1 MVAKKNTLKE
11 ASEKYQDMKRRGLIP
26 KDKKGIWREFVKE
39 VSSDRSGGD
48 FVGRYTAKGY
58 SRRLRITV
66 EYGTNESATELKQR
80 YLDTRREASKKYDD
94 FKSRGLIPK
103 KKKGIWREFFKE
115 EDSDRNKGDFIG
127 RYTAKGY
134 TKNLGIKV
142 EYGTGESS
150 WELRNRYLNTLL
162 EKYKAELLELFD
174 VNDFIEMAEKY
185 GHEEG
190 FMINDI
196 MVIDNFTDLLALA
209 KKARDLRETQMYLF
223 RNKNG
228 RNRRTESSEIEDY
241 YDAFTHDL
249 GAFVDEISGVMNK
262 YRV

>member
-1 MVAKKNTLKE
+1 
-11 ASEKYQDMKRRGLIP
+11 
-26 KDKKGIWREFVKE
+26 
-39 VSSDRSGGD
+39 
-48 FVGRYTAKGY
+48 
-58 SRRLRITV
+58 
-66 EYGTNESATELKQR
+66 
-80 YLDTRREASKKYDD
+80 
-94 FKSRGLIPK
+94 
-103 KKKGIWREFFKE
+103 
-115 EDSDRNKGDFIG
+115 KGDFIG

-228 RNRRTESSEIEDY
+228 RNRRTES
-241 YDAFTHDL
+241 
-249 GAFVDEISGVMNK
+249 
-262 YRV
+262 

>member
-1 MVAKKNTLKE
+1 MSFSKKKI
-11 ASEKYQDMKRRGLIP
+11 AI
-26 KDKKGIWREFVKE
+26 GI
-39 VSSDRSGGD
+39 
-48 FVGRYTAKGY
+48 
-58 SRRLRITV
+58 RRLHWTIH
-66 EYGTNESATELKQR
+66 S
-80 YLDTRREASKKYDD
+80 
-94 FKSRGLIPK
+94 
-103 KKKGIWREFFKE
+103 
-115 EDSDRNKGDFIG
+115 
-127 RYTAKGY
+127 KGY

-209 KKARDLRETQMYLF
+209 KKQ
-223 RNKNG
+223 G
-228 RNRRTESSEIEDY
+228 I
-241 YDAFTHDL
+241 
-249 GAFVDEISGVMNK
+249 
-262 YRV
+262 